1 MKNKRILEDIS
12 QVTEKR
18 FACIPKVFNTRHIKS
33 ADCRLQISQ
42 TGPVIFTLFVDSGY
56 KQDPEIPLNW
66 VLGTNQTDYMLF
78 FVTLAIEVDELTDG
92 SEMVK

>member
-1 MKNKRILEDIS
+1 M
-12 QVTEKR
+12 
-18 FACIPKVFNTRHIKS
+18 
-33 ADCRLQISQ
+33 
-42 TGPVIFTLFVDSGY
+42 DSGY